1 MEKDLTKGNVLQTM
15 VMFAIPMVIGD
26 LLQQCYNIADTLIV
40 GRVLG
45 KEVLAAVG
53 SSYTLM
59 TFLTSILIGLSLGSG
74 VVFSMRYGRKQI
86 DALKEAM
93 FTSFVFIGSLTV
105 VITVLCYLFL
115 DGILSLL
122 QVPLEVISM
131 MKTYL
136 LVIFGGMGG
145 VFLYNYFACLLR
157 SLGDSKTPL
166 VFLGISSI
174 LNIGLD
180 ILYVCYWQKG
190 AGGAALATILSQ
202 YVSGIGIMCYVWWKF
217 PGLRIERRH
226 MSILK
231 ENVKEIGSYSLLTCL
246 QQSVMNF
253 GILLVQGIV
262 NGFGADVMAAFAAGV
277 KIDSFAYMPVQDFGN
292 AYATFAA
299 QNYGTGKKKRIQQG
313 FRKAIGASCVFS
325 LIVSILVWVFARDL
339 MGLFVKD
346 AGIIAKGVHYLHIE
360 GAFYFGIGILFLLYG
375 HYRAVGK
382 PGMSVILTVISLGT
396 RVVLAYVSSQIAWI
410 GVTGVWAAVP
420 IGWFLADAI
429 GLLKMKNDSVRVA
442 RYDVITNDSTDTL
455 I

>member
-45 KEVLAAVG
+45 KEVLAVVG

-122 QVPLEVISM
+122 QVPLEVIGM

-166 VFLGISSI
+166 VFL
-174 LNIGLD
+174 
-180 ILYVCYWQKG
+180 V
-190 AGGAALATILSQ
+190 
-202 YVSGIGIMCYVWWKF
+202 
-217 PGLRIERRH
+217 
-226 MSILK
+226 
-231 ENVKEIGSYSLLTCL
+231 SLL
-246 QQSVMNF
+246 F
-253 GILLVQGIV
+253 
-262 NGFGADVMAAFAAGV
+262 
-277 KIDSFAYMPVQDFGN
+277 
-292 AYATFAA
+292 
-299 QNYGTGKKKRIQQG
+299 
-313 FRKAIGASCVFS
+313 
-325 LIVSILVWVFARDL
+325 
-339 MGLFVKD
+339 
-346 AGIIAKGVHYLHIE
+346 
-360 GAFYFGIGILFLLYG
+360 
-375 HYRAVGK
+375 
-382 PGMSVILTVISLGT
+382 
-396 RVVLAYVSSQIAWI
+396 
-410 GVTGVWAAVP
+410 
-420 IGWFLADAI
+420 
-429 GLLKMKNDSVRVA
+429 
-442 RYDVITNDSTDTL
+442 
-455 I
+455 